1 MLRSCAV
8 RALFLFAL
16 AFAAPAA
23 AQTVISHDF
32 EDGTLQGWRPRGT
45 AVVENTTE
53 AANTGTHSL
62 QTTNRSAGFNS
73 PARELLGVLSPNT
86 PYQVRVA
93 VRLLSGEPAPGEGPG
108 PGRQLLV
115 H

>member
-32 EDGTLQGWRPRGT
+32 EDGTPQGWRPRGT

-53 AANTGTHSL
+53 APT
-62 QTTNRSAGFNS
+62 
-73 PARELLGVLSPNT
+73 
-86 PYQVRVA
+86 
-93 VRLLSGEPAPGEGPG
+93 PAPTA
-108 PGRQLLV
+108 
-115 H
+115 